1 MSVSFR
7 AKTDRHRS
15 ASEDDGRMRL
25 DANAVL
31 WSASAKDRAGRPL
44 LVLLHGL
51 GSHEGDLFSLG
62 AYLPLEPV
70 LASLRAPID
79 LGGGANSW
87 FPLALPLDP
96 EADFLDP
103 VDVDTGADAVLG
115 WLDELRHDGPIGL
128 IGFSQGGATAL
139 QLLRRD
145 PERFAF
151 AVVLSGFVAPGTD
164 ATADARLAQRR
175 PDVFW
180 GRGTLDSVVPPRA
193 IAQTAAW
200 LPEHTTLDARV
211 YEGVAHGVSQEELA
225 DVSAFIRAGFARR
238 R

>member
-1 MSVSFR
+1 
-7 AKTDRHRS
+7 
-15 ASEDDGRMRL
+15 MRL

-31 WSASAKDRAGRPL
+31 WSSSAKDRAGRPL

-87 FPLALPLDP
+87 FPLQLPLDP
-96 EADFLDP
+96 EGEFLDP
-103 VDVDTGADAVLG
+103 EDVDRAADAVLA
-115 WLDELRHDGPIGL
+115 WLGDVGHDGPVGL
-128 IGFSQGGATAL
+128 VGFSQGGATAL

-145 PERFAF
+145 PGRFAF
-151 AVVLSGFVAPGTD
+151 AVVLSGFVAPSID
-164 ATADARLAQRR
+164 EPADARLAERR

-180 GRGTLDSVVPPRA
+180 GRGTLDTVIPPRA
-193 IAQTAAW
+193 VAATAAW
-200 LPEHTTLDARV
+200 LPAHSTLDARV
-211 YEGVAHGVSQEELA
+211 YEDVAHGVSQEELA
-225 DVSAFIRAGFARR
+225 DVSRFIRAGFARALSS
-238 R
+238 